1 MMDYVEKIQEK
12 VDVAHGHRLGMAFAT
27 RNKKYMYDTGTGK
40 VFECEEAE
48 YKILKE
54 LFDNSRI
61 TDSIEGVSDARLQEA
76 YENILNIVEHE
87 HILQVRPDLKFVR
100 EPDETMRDLLHY
112 DLQQIFLELT

>member
-54 LFDNSRI
+54 LFDNGRI
-61 TDSIEGVSDARLQEA
+61 TDSIKE
-76 YENILNIVEHE
+76 
-87 HILQVRPDLKFVR
+87 
-100 EPDETMRDLLHY
+100 
-112 DLQQIFLELT
+112 

>member
-12 VDVAHGHRLGMAFAT
+12 VDVAHGYRLGTAFAT

-54 LFDNSRI
+54 LFDNGRI
-61 TDSIEGVSDARLQEA
+61 TDSIKEYALPDYKKPMKIFGVWWNMSTFYRC
-76 YENILNIVEHE
+76 
-87 HILQVRPDLKFVR
+87 VR
-100 EPDETMRDLLHY
+100 T
-112 DLQQIFLELT
+112 